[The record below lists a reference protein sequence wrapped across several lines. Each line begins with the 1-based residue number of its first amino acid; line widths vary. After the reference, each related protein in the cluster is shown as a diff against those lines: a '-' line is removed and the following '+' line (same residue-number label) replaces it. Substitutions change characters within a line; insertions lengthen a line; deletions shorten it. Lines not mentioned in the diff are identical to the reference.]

1 MKDNNLIYKLVD
13 FDQIKPFEHNANDHP
28 ESQIEELVESIREIG
43 LLNPLLIC
51 PAEDGK
57 QGQESYDLVGG
68 HGRLLALERLGV
80 KKIPCLIAEGM
91 SYKDASALAANL
103 ADNEIA
109 RHSTVNIEELRWSLK
124 ELVSNDIDPIYTGYD
139 EEAQKELML
148 DSEITEGDEFENK
161 EGAGKLPSKKNTIT
175 VQGDLFELGE
185 HRLMC
190 GDSSDEQAVET
201 LLDGADI
208 RLLLTDPPYNVDYK
222 RKDGKGREVEGTG
235 IKNDAFEDDEA
246 YCRWLTDVLGVAKN
260 VLDERSAFYIF
271 YSSKKSEF
279 VHRAI
284 RESGLLMRQV
294 IAWVKN
300 AIVMDW
306 SDYHWKHEPCAYGVA
321 EEPDEAVYEDN
332 TVAYGFDNKTTRI
345 WRNDKSQPTVIEA
358 NKPRNS
364 KLHPTMKPLVVLGY
378 LIRNSSL
385 PTDNVLDLFGG
396 SGSTMMACE
405 ELNRKCYMMELDP
418 RYVDVIIRRYGE
430 LTHWDVPIYKLKEEG
445 SRVVKEDVREIYRNA
460 K

>member
-1 MKDNNLIYKLVD
+1 MKDNNLELITIDIGRIV
-13 FDQIKPFEHNANDHP
+13 PFEHNANKHP

-43 LLNPLLIC
+43 LLNPLLVC
-51 PAEDGK
+51 DSVN
-57 QGQESYDLVGG
+57 QGYYDLVGG
-68 HGRLLALERLGV
+68 HGRLEALKRLGA
-80 KKIPCLIAEGM
+80 KEIPCLWAKGM
-91 SYKDASALAANL
+91 NYADASALVANL

-109 RHSTVNIEELRWSLK
+109 RHSTVDIEELRWSLK
-124 ELVSNDIDPIYTGYD
+124 ELVSADINPIYAGYD

-148 DSEITEGDEFENK
+148 DSEITEGDDFENI
-161 EGAGKLPSKKNTIT
+161 EGTGKLPAKKDTISEL
-175 VQGDLFELGE
+175 GDLFELGG
-185 HRLMC
+185 HRLLC

-208 RLLLTDPPYNVDYK
+208 RLFLTDPPYNVDYK
-222 RKDGKGREVEGTG
+222 RKDGKGREIEGSG
-235 IKNDAFEDDEA
+235 IQNDSFEDDEA
-246 YCRWLTDVLGVAKN
+246 YCMWLTDVFGIAKN
-260 VLDERSAFYIF
+260 VLDERSAFYVF

-284 RESGLLMRQV
+284 RESGLIMRQV

-306 SDYHWKHEPCAYGVA
+306 SDYHWKHEPCVYGVA
-321 EEPDEAVYEDN
+321 EEPDAAVYEDD

-405 ELNRKCYMMELDP
+405 KLDRHCYMMELDP
-418 RYVDVIIRRYGE
+418 RYVDVIIRRYGD
-430 LTHWDVPIYKLKEEG
+430 LTNWDVPIYKLTEEG
-445 SRVVKEDVREIYRNA
+445 SRTVRTDVRDKYRTA
-460 K
+460 E

>member
-51 PAEDGK
+51 PSEEEGK
-57 QGQESYDLVGG
+57 YDLVGG

-80 KKIPCLIAEGM
+80 DKVPCLIAEGM

-175 VQGDLFELGE
+175 QTGDLFELGE

-222 RKDGKGREVEGTG
+222 RKDGKGREVAGTG

-284 RESGLLMRQV
+284 RESGLIMRQV

-418 RYVDVIIRRYGE
+418 RYVDVIIRRYGD
-430 LTHWDVPIYKLKEEG
+430 LTHWDVPIYRLKEEG
-445 SRVVKEDVREIYRNA
+445 SRVVREDVREIYRNA

>member
-51 PAEDGK
+51 PAEDG
-57 QGQESYDLVGG
+57 GYDLVGG

-109 RHSTVNIEELRWSLK
+109 RHSVVNIEELRWSLK

-148 DSEITEGDEFENK
+148 DSEITEGDDFENI
-161 EGAGKLPSKKNTIT
+161 EGTGKLPAKKDTISEL
-175 VQGDLFELGE
+175 GDLFELGG

-208 RLLLTDPPYNVDYK
+208 RLFLTDPPYNVDYK
-222 RKDGKGREVEGTG
+222 RKDGKGREIEGSG
-235 IKNDAFEDDEA
+235 IQNDSFEDDEA
-246 YCRWLTDVLGVAKN
+246 YCMWLTDVFGIAKN
-260 VLDERSAFYIF
+260 VLDERSAFYVF

-284 RESGLLMRQV
+284 RESGLIMRQV

-306 SDYHWKHEPCAYGVA
+306 SDYHWKHEPCVYGVA
-321 EEPDEAVYEDN
+321 EEPDAAVYEDD
-332 TVAYGFDNKTTRI
+332 TVAYGFD
-345 WRNDKSQPTVIEA
+345 
-358 NKPRNS
+358 KPRNS

-405 ELNRKCYMMELDP
+405 KLDRHCYMMELDP
-418 RYVDVIIRRYGE
+418 RYVDVIIRRYGD
-430 LTHWDVPIYKLKEEG
+430 LTNWDVPIYKLTEEG
-445 SRVVKEDVREIYRNA
+445 SRTVRTDVRDKYRISE
-460 K
+460 